1 MPGLTTSRRRTRDPD
16 ESEDEDV
23 SDSATSSFSM
33 RSGGSKR
40 ARLDND
46 ALSEDSEGPVLPDS
60 YRNQPQTN
68 GSGDY
73 TIDPHQ
79 PGSIVRITLTNF
91 VTYTAAE
98 FLPGPSLNMVI
109 GPNGTGKS
117 TLVCAICLGLGWS
130 ASNLGR
136 AKDIVEYIKHGAR
149 EAEIEIELAGGRQT
163 KGKNPVIRTV
173 IKREGQKK
181 GNFFINGR
189 SCSQKQVVELARSF
203 SIQIDNLCQFLPQD
217 RVVEFAQMSP
227 VEKLRATQQAVAS
240 DEVVKM
246 HAKLIELRQ
255 TQKKGQTEQKVKQD
269 TLNGLTV
276 RQNAQRADVE
286 RLQERQSLITQ
297 EKALKSMRP
306 FIEYRQAKA
315 AAEESKQAKKEA
327 KANLIRLQ
335 REAEPS
341 LRATNLKKAYQTQ
354 IKEVVGSR
362 KRMVQ
367 AKENSAD
374 SYTQRLQVNEESIK
388 EIEAR
393 IEAERKSDD
402 GNRKK
407 ILTHERNITRLKGL
421 LEEEPAPFDAPEF
434 NKKIRDKESL
444 RKELEDEIRAK
455 KEEKDEIQAR
465 VKELGPKKERLQNE
479 LNELKTQ
486 SGQQTSKLKG
496 VSSETAR
503 AWTWVQ
509 ENSHRFEGKIY
520 GPPIVTCSIKDPRYA
535 DAIESMIS
543 NTEFLSFTCLN
554 KKDFATLQNELLG
567 RMNLHDI
574 HIRMAT
580 HGIDQWA
587 HPVPTNDLPGYGLE
601 AWLIDLVEGPE
612 PVLSMLCENSNLHR
626 TAVTRQNDSP
636 EQYEKVSNSPIQ
648 TWVAGQKSFRILNRK
663 KDYGADAVS
672 THVRQIHKANYW
684 TDQPIDAG
692 AERDIRAKIGEIDIQ
707 IETERS
713 SWEELKK
720 WMQPKSDERKSLM
733 QEVDALRK
741 EKDDLQQ
748 LQSNFRLLPNQ
759 LADAEAEKSRIET
772 ERAELRQRIATLRAE
787 IQDLQ
792 LKKGQLV
799 LDYANAIENLRI
811 ACVALMDAEILLV
824 EASSEFE
831 AVEAENKQVVQMI
844 AETIKAEAE
853 ISARS
858 ALLFEE
864 ARKLARKCQQI
875 SNNRSTEEAKFH
887 EEHSAIATM
896 EELNSEIESVMTR
909 LELMTDGNP
918 RALEEYEKRAQ
929 EIERTEAK
937 LNDLNADLE
946 QVHNQ
951 ITEIRAEWE
960 PQVDALVERISDGFS
975 RNFEKIGCAGQV
987 QIDKHEDFDQWSIE
1001 ILVRFR
1007 ENEELAILD
1016 SHRQS
1021 GGERAVSTIFYLM
1034 ALQDMARSPF
1044 RVVDEINQGMDPRNE
1059 RMVHE
1064 RMVDIACQER
1074 TSQYFLITPKL
1085 LNGLKFH
1092 PKMKVHCIASG
1103 EYMPSDY
1110 HDLDFPSL
1118 LDIAMRVK
1126 GQA

>member
-16 ESEDEDV
+16 ESEDENV
-23 SDSATSSFSM
+23 SDSAASSSSM

-40 ARLDND
+40 ARLDDD
-46 ALSEDSEGPVLPDS
+46 ALSEESESPVLPDS
-60 YRNQPQTN
+60 YRNQPQAN
-68 GSGDY
+68 GNGDY
-73 TIDPHQ
+73 TLDPHQ

-98 FLPGPSLNMVI
+98 FLPGPSLNMII

-181 GNFFINGR
+181 GNFFLNGR
-189 SCSQKQVVELARSF
+189 ACTQKQVVELARSF

-217 RVVEFAQMSP
+217 RVVEFAQMTP

-246 HAKLIELRQ
+246 HGKLIEFRQ
-255 TQKKGQTEQKVKQD
+255 TQKRGQVDQKTRQD
-269 TLNGLTV
+269 TLNGLLA

-286 RLQERQSLITQ
+286 RLKERQSLLTQ
-297 EKALKSMRP
+297 ENALKSMRP

-315 AAEESKQAKKEA
+315 EAEEAKQAKKEA

-335 REAEPS
+335 REAGPS
-341 LRATNLKKAYQTQ
+341 MRATNAKQAYRDQ
-354 IKEVVGSR
+354 IKDVLASR
-362 KRMVQ
+362 KSAVRATELSADGYTQKLQ
-367 AKENSAD
+367 AKE
-374 SYTQRLQVNEESIK
+374 EKIK
-388 EIEAR
+388 EIEAK
-393 IEAERKSDD
+393 IEAEKRSDD
-402 GNRKK
+402 GNKKK
-407 ILTHERNITRLKGL
+407 IVTHERNITRLKGL
-421 LEEEPAPFDAPEF
+421 LEEEPAPFDALEF
-434 NKKIRDKESL
+434 NKKIRDKERL
-444 RKELEDEIRAK
+444 QKDLEDAIRAGREEQGEIRQRVTELGPRKKQLEKELE
-455 KEEKDEIQAR
+455 
-465 VKELGPKKERLQNE
+465 
-479 LNELKTQ
+479 ELKSQ
-486 SGQQTSKLKG
+486 SGQQTNKLRTL
-496 VSSETAR
+496 SPDTAK

-509 ENSHRFEGKIY
+509 ENGNHFEGEIY

-543 NTEFLSFTCLN
+543 KGEFCSFTCSS
-554 KKDFATLQNELLG
+554 KKDMATLQNELLG

-574 HIRMAT
+574 NIRMAT
-580 HGIDQWA
+580 RGIGQWE
-587 HPVPTNDLPGYGLE
+587 HPIPNDDLAGYGLE
-601 AWLIDLVEGPE
+601 AWLINLVEGPE
-612 PVLSMLCENSNLHR
+612 PVLSMLCENANLHR
-626 TAVTRQNDSP
+626 TAVTRQRDTN
-636 EQYEKVSNSPIQ
+636 EQFEKIRNSPIQ
-648 TWVAGQKSFRILNRK
+648 TWVAGQKSFRILHR
-663 KDYGADAVS
+663 KDYGSDAVS
-672 THVRQIHKANYW
+672 IMVRPIHKATYW

-692 AERDIRAKIGEIDIQ
+692 AERDIKAKIGEIEIQ
-707 IETERS
+707 AETERNS
-713 SWEELKK
+713 FEELR
-720 WMQPKSDERKSLM
+720 QRLLPKNDERKKLM
-733 QEVDALRK
+733 QETVSLRK
-741 EKDDLQQ
+741 EKDERQKL
-748 LQSNFRLLPNQ
+748 LSNFRLVPDQ

-792 LKKGQLV
+792 LEKGQLV

-811 ACVALMDAEILLV
+811 ACVALMDAEILYI

-831 AVEAENKQVVQMI
+831 AVAAENKHVLQMI
-844 AETIKAEAE
+844 EETRQAEADITAKAKDLIE
-853 ISARS
+853 KAK
-858 ALLFEE
+858 
-864 ARKLARKCQQI
+864 KLARKCEQVHH
-875 SNNRSTEEAKFH
+875 NRTVEEAEFH
-887 EEHSAIATM
+887 ETHSAIETM

-918 RALEEYEKRAQ
+918 RALAEYEKRAQ
-929 EIERTEAK
+929 EIEITEAK
-937 LNDLNADLE
+937 LSDLNAELE
-946 QVHNQ
+946 QIQNE

-975 RNFEKIGCAGQV
+975 RNFKKIGCAGQV
-987 QIDKHEDFDQWSIE
+987 QIDKHEDFDQWAIE

-1103 EYMPSDY
+1103 EYMPEDY
-1110 HDLDFPSL
+1110 NDLDFPSL
-1118 LDIAMRVK
+1118 LEIAMRVK
-1126 GQA
+1126 GRA